1 MTRNKYNFDE
11 IIDRST
17 SHSVKLSKL
26 KAVFGQDD
34 LIPLWVADMDFLSPP
49 AITEALIERTR
60 HGIFGYTVPYDGYF
74 LSIIN
79 WLKNRHNYK
88 VCQNEITFVPGVV
101 KGFAFAIDTFT
112 QENDK
117 IIIQP
122 PVYYPFRTVP
132 EALGRQVVNNPL
144 LLENGKYSI
153 DFKGLK
159 EIIAQND
166 CKMLIF
172 CNPHNPVGRVWNED
186 ELRQL
191 ADICYDNNILVVSD
205 EIHSDLTLPGF
216 RHLPFA
222 TVSEKAKENSITLM
236 APSKTFNIAGIV
248 SSFAV
253 IHNPETRKRYLH
265 YLVPRELNQATIY
278 ALAATEAAYNHG
290 AEWLDQA
297 LAYIQNNIKFVENY
311 LNEYLPQIN
320 AIKSGA
326 TFLVW
331 LDCRALNLT
340 QQELV
345 HLFVNKAK
353 LALNDGSVFGKEGEG
368 FMRLNVGTPLSN
380 IEKALDNLRKAITN
394 QGYLRVVKNPH
405 ASS

>member
-1 MTRNKYNFDE
+1 MQYNFDE

-17 SHSVKLSKL
+17 SHSVKLNKL
-26 KAVFGQDD
+26 KTVFGRDD

-49 AITEALIERTR
+49 AVTEALIERTR

-79 WLKNRHNYK
+79 WLKNRHGYH
-88 VCQNEITFVPGVV
+88 VQNHEITFVPGVV
-101 KGFAFAIDTFT
+101 KGFAFAIDAFT
-112 QENDK
+112 QKNDK

-122 PVYYPFRTVP
+122 PVYHPFRIVP

-153 DFKGLK
+153 DFEGLK
-159 EIIAQND
+159 EIIAEND
-166 CKMLIF
+166 CKMLIL
-172 CNPHNPVGRVWNED
+172 CSPHNPVGRTWNKE
-186 ELRQL
+186 ELMQL
-191 ADICYDNNILVVSD
+191 AEICYDNNILVVSD
-205 EIHSDLTLPGF
+205 EIHSDLILPGF
-216 RHLPFA
+216 RHRPFA

-253 IHNPETRKRYLH
+253 IHNPEIRKQYLN
-265 YLVPRELNQATIY
+265 YLAPRELDQATIY
-278 ALAATEAAYNHG
+278 ALTATEAAYNYG

-297 LAYIQNNIKFVENY
+297 LAYIRKNIDFVENY
-311 LNEYLPQIN
+311 LKEYIPQIK
-320 AIKSGA
+320 AVRSEA

-345 HLFVNKAK
+345 DLFVNKAK
-353 LALNDGSVFGKEGEG
+353 LALNDGTVFGKEGEG
-368 FMRLNVGTPLSN
+368 FMRLNAGTPLSN
-380 IEKALDNLRKAITN
+380 IEKALDNLRKAIN
-394 QGYLRVVKNPH
+394 
-405 ASS
+405 S

>member
-1 MTRNKYNFDE
+1 MYYNFDE

-17 SHSVKLSKL
+17 SHSVKLNKL
-26 KAVFGQDD
+26 KAVFGRDD

-49 AITEALIERTR
+49 AITEALVERTR
-60 HGIFGYTVPYDGYF
+60 HGIFGYTVPHDGYF

-79 WLKNRHNYK
+79 WLKNRHGYE
-88 VCQNEITFVPGVV
+88 VHRNEITFVPGVV
-101 KGFAFAIDTFT
+101 KGFAFAIDAFT

-122 PVYYPFRTVP
+122 PVYHPFRMVP

-144 LLENGKYSI
+144 LLENGRYSI
-153 DFKGLK
+153 DFEGLK
-159 EIIAQND
+159 GIIAQND

-172 CNPHNPVGRVWNED
+172 CSPHNPVGRVWNED
-186 ELRQL
+186 ELARL
-191 ADICYDNNILVVSD
+191 AEICYDNNIPVVSD
-205 EIHSDLTLPGF
+205 EIHSDLILPGF

-253 IHNPETRKRYLH
+253 IHNPEIRKRYLN
-265 YLVPRELNQATIY
+265 YLAPRELDQATIH
-278 ALAATEAAYNHG
+278 ALAATEAAYNYG

-297 LAYIQNNIKFVENY
+297 LAYIRKNIEFVENY
-311 LNEYLPQIN
+311 LKEYIPQIH
-320 AIKSGA
+320 AVKSEA

-345 HLFVNKAK
+345 DLFVNRAK
-353 LALNDGSVFGKEGEG
+353 LALNDGAVFGKEGEG

-380 IEKALDNLRKAITN
+380 IEKALDNLRKAIN
-394 QGYLRVVKNPH
+394 
-405 ASS
+405 S

>member
-1 MTRNKYNFDE
+1 MQYNFDE

-17 SHSVKLSKL
+17 SQSVKLNKL
-26 KAVFGQDD
+26 KAVFGRDD

-74 LSIIN
+74 LSIIH
-79 WLKNRHNYK
+79 WLKNRHSYE
-88 VCQNEITFVPGVV
+88 VYRNEITFVPGVV
-101 KGFAFAIDTFT
+101 KGIAFAIDAFT
-112 QENDK
+112 KKDDK

-122 PVYYPFRTVP
+122 PVYHPFRIVP

-144 LLENGKYSI
+144 LLKNGKYSI
-153 DFKGLK
+153 DFEGLK
-159 EIIAQND
+159 RIIAEND
-166 CKMLIF
+166 CKMLIL
-172 CNPHNPVGRVWNED
+172 CSPHNPVGRVWNKD
-186 ELRQL
+186 ELKQL
-191 ADICYDNNILVVSD
+191 AEICYDNHILVVSD

-216 RHLPFA
+216 RHRPFA

-253 IHNPETRKRYLH
+253 IHNPEIRKQYLN
-265 YLVPRELNQATIY
+265 YLAPRELDQATIY
-278 ALAATEAAYNHG
+278 ALAATEAAYNYG
-290 AEWLDQA
+290 EEWLDQA
-297 LAYIQNNIKFVENY
+297 LAYIQKNIDFVENY
-311 LNEYLPQIN
+311 LKEYIPQIN
-320 AIKSGA
+320 AVKSEA

-345 HLFVNKAK
+345 DLFVNKAK
-353 LALNDGSVFGKEGEG
+353 LALNDGTVFGKEGEG

-380 IEKALDNLRKAITN
+380 IEKALDNLRKALN
-394 QGYLRVVKNPH
+394 
-405 ASS
+405 S

>member
-1 MTRNKYNFDE
+1 MQYNFDE

-17 SHSVKLSKL
+17 SHSVKLNKL
-26 KAVFGQDD
+26 KTVFGRDD

-49 AITEALIERTR
+49 AVTEALIERTR

-79 WLKNRHNYK
+79 WLKNRHGYH
-88 VCQNEITFVPGVV
+88 VQNHEITFVPGVV
-101 KGFAFAIDTFT
+101 KGFAFAIDAFT
-112 QENDK
+112 QKNDK

-122 PVYYPFRTVP
+122 PVYHPFRIVP
-132 EALGRQVVNNPL
+132 EALDRQVVNNPL

-153 DFKGLK
+153 DFEGLK
-159 EIIAQND
+159 EIIAEND
-166 CKMLIF
+166 CKMLIL
-172 CNPHNPVGRVWNED
+172 CSPHNPVGRTWNKE
-186 ELRQL
+186 ELMQL
-191 ADICYDNNILVVSD
+191 AEICYDNNILVVSD
-205 EIHSDLTLPGF
+205 EIHSDLILPGF
-216 RHLPFA
+216 RHRPFA

-253 IHNPETRKRYLH
+253 IHNPEIRKQYLN
-265 YLVPRELNQATIY
+265 YLAPRELDQATIY
-278 ALAATEAAYNHG
+278 ALTATEAAYNYG

-297 LAYIQNNIKFVENY
+297 LAYIRKNIDFVENY
-311 LNEYLPQIN
+311 LKEYIPQIK
-320 AIKSGA
+320 AVRSEA

-345 HLFVNKAK
+345 DLFVNKAK
-353 LALNDGSVFGKEGEG
+353 LALNDGTVFGKEGEG
-368 FMRLNVGTPLSN
+368 FMRLNAGTPLSN
-380 IEKALDNLRKAITN
+380 IEKALDNLRKAIN
-394 QGYLRVVKNPH
+394 
-405 ASS
+405 S